1 MASVV
6 TVVVVGLQA
15 VGMILVIALLV
26 IPAASAR
33 FWTHRMGRMMWI
45 SVAIGALSG
54 MIGAMLSSWLER
66 VPSGPAIVLVAIF
79 AFGFSFLFGRER
91 GICWR
96 TIRLFRH
103 RAITDEQHVLRGVY
117 EILELQKEAPFPVG
131 ATRSPQIDIGLLVEL
146 RHWSRNRI
154 RNAIRQL
161 KNDGSITTADMQQ
174 IELSAKGI
182 RLASEAV
189 RRHRLLEYYFRHQAQ
204 FRDEAVDRGAD
215 LIEHDIDD
223 EMMAMLEEQFG
234 TSTHSIPESLHP
246 LTAAD
251 PRSLNRSQLEGGQG
265 SDRRVNG
272 EDRSRP

>member
-66 VPSGPAIVLVAIF
+66 VPSGPAIVLVAIV

-117 EILELQKEAPFPVG
+117 EILDCKRKL
-131 ATRSPQIDIGLLVEL
+131 RSRSVRLDLPKSISDFSSNCVIGLATG
-146 RHWSRNRI
+146 SQRN
-154 RNAIRQL
+154 
-161 KNDGSITTADMQQ
+161 SPT
-174 IELSAKGI
+174 
-182 RLASEAV
+182 
-189 RRHRLLEYYFRHQAQ
+189 
-204 FRDEAVDRGAD
+204 
-215 LIEHDIDD
+215 
-223 EMMAMLEEQFG
+223 EE
-234 TSTHSIPESLHP
+234 
-246 LTAAD
+246 
-251 PRSLNRSQLEGGQG
+251 RW
-265 SDRRVNG
+265 
-272 EDRSRP
+272 

>member
-1 MASVV
+1 
-6 TVVVVGLQA
+6 
-15 VGMILVIALLV
+15 
-26 IPAASAR
+26 
-33 FWTHRMGRMMWI
+33 
-45 SVAIGALSG
+45 
-54 MIGAMLSSWLER
+54 
-66 VPSGPAIVLVAIF
+66 
-79 AFGFSFLFGRER
+79 
-91 GICWR
+91 
-96 TIRLFRH
+96 
-103 RAITDEQHVLRGVY
+103 
-117 EILELQKEAPFPVG
+117 
-131 ATRSPQIDIGLLVEL
+131 
-146 RHWSRNRI
+146 
-154 RNAIRQL
+154 
-161 KNDGSITTADMQQ
+161 MQQ

-246 LTAAD
+246 LSD
-251 PRSLNRSQLEGGQG
+251 GPSQFIRDQPRSGQA